1 MATPFVTTHNALDR
15 TLFLRIATEL
25 HLKRLLV
32 GGYDKVFEIGRVFR
46 NEGLD
51 ASHNPEFTTMESY
64 EAYGDY
70 ESTMVMVEELL
81 SSIAQKLLGTTV
93 VEFRGE
99 KIDFKPPWK
108 RISLVEVVK
117 EWAGIDLFST
127 ENKTAAGLR
136 KSMIDQGLNPA
147 EGTSWAQMADKIIGD
162 VVEPRLIQPTF
173 LLDYPVE
180 MTPLAKF
187 KQGDGNLVERFEGFI
202 GGMEIANAFT
212 ELNDPIEQRER
223 FLFQEKSREEFAKEE
238 FDRLDEDFLVAVEH
252 GMPPTG
258 GLGLGIDRL
267 VMVLTGQSTIREVI
281 LFPQLRSLE

>member
-1 MATPFVTTHNALDR
+1 MEERGFMEVETPVMLPVAAGAMATPFVTTHNALDR

-108 RISLVEVVK
+108 RI
-117 EWAGIDLFST
+117 
-127 ENKTAAGLR
+127 
-136 KSMIDQGLNPA
+136 
-147 EGTSWAQMADKIIGD
+147 
-162 VVEPRLIQPTF
+162 
-173 LLDYPVE
+173 
-180 MTPLAKF
+180 
-187 KQGDGNLVERFEGFI
+187 
-202 GGMEIANAFT
+202 
-212 ELNDPIEQRER
+212 
-223 FLFQEKSREEFAKEE
+223 
-238 FDRLDEDFLVAVEH
+238 
-252 GMPPTG
+252 
-258 GLGLGIDRL
+258 
-267 VMVLTGQSTIREVI
+267 
-281 LFPQLRSLE
+281 

>member
-117 EWAGIDLFST
+117 EWAGIDLFSS